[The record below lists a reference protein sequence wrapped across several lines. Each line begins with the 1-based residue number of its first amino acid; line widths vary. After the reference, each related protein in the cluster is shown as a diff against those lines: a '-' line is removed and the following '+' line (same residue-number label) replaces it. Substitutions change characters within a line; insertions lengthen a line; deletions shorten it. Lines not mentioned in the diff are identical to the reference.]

1 MMLRVRSRYPESGVK
16 LDSTSPENEE
26 KMKEKRHSV
35 SCEASSRESGFVE
48 TGNGI

>member
-1 MMLRVRSRYPESGVK
+1 MMLRVRSRYPESGGK
-16 LDSTSPENEE
+16 LDSTSPESEE